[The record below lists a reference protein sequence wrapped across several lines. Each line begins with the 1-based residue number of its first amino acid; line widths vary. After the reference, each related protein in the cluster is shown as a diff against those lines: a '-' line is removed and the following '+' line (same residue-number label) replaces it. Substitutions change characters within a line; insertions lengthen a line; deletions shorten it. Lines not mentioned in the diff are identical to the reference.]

1 MSAARGARA
10 SPVSFRAAP
19 KKAHPEGLTHTL
31 ARSKPRGREQLP
43 IESSLHS
50 AHLPRGAFPPA
61 AAARRLVARLSAKHA
76 LFIPAGWWHEV
87 FSGPRP
93 SAAYNVWLHA
103 HPRTALRPSLLYLR
117 SERFWRFWLA
127 SDDARADTAS
137 VSESDGGDVETADD
151 LEVAGH
157 ARRKRRT
164 MSSGQGRG
172 RPYDKKI
179 RY

>member
-1 MSAARGARA
+1 MA
-10 SPVSFRAAP
+10 F
-19 KKAHPEGLTHTL
+19 EL
-31 ARSKPRGREQLP
+31 AVREQLP

-50 AHLPRGAFPPA
+50 AHRPRGEFPPA

-127 SDDARADTAS
+127 SDDAHARRADTAS
-137 VSESDGGDVETADD
+137 ESDDSDN
-151 LEVAGH
+151 AGTGSVCQ
-157 ARRKRRT
+157 RPSLGIVRRGKRKRDAHEKARL
-164 MSSGQGRG
+164 SEDEALLS
-172 RPYDKKI
+172 
-179 RY
+179 